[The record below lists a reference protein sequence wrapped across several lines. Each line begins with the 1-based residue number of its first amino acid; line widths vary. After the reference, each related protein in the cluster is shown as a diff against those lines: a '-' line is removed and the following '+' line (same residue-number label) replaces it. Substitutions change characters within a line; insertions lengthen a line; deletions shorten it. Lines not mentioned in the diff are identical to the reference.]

1 MRTDVILTV
10 SVLALILG
18 GCGDNSPAVNK
29 LAIEKSVQDVE
40 KGMSKA
46 LAGKDAAAFASNYAA
61 DAVLMTPG
69 MPPMKGTDGIREGTS
84 RMLADPNIKLDFA
97 SDRVEVA
104 DSGEMAATRGSY
116 TMTATDPGAKK
127 PVTETGSYVMV
138 FRKQKDGAW
147 KAVLNI
153 STNEVP
159 TVAPPAPKAAVKKK
173 KGKKR

>member
-1 MRTDVILTV
+1 MRTGVILTL

-29 LAIEKSVQDVE
+29 IAIEKSVQEVE
-40 KGMSKA
+40 KGMEKA
-46 LAGKDAAAFASNYAA
+46 LAARDAAAFVSNYAA

-69 MPPMKGTDGIREGTS
+69 MPPMKGTDGIRAGTS
-84 RMLADPNIKLDFA
+84 QMLTDPNLKLNFA

-104 DSGEMAATRGSY
+104 DSGELAATRGSY
-116 TMTATDPGAKK
+116 TMTATSPVTKK
-127 PVTETGSYVMV
+127 PVTETGSYVTV

-147 KAVLNI
+147 KAVLDI
-153 STNEVP
+153 STSEAP
-159 TVAPPAPKAAVKKK
+159 PVAPPAPKAAVKKK